1 MFKLN
6 RMIAGGSLVL
16 AVASGCASPAVTSK
30 EYSEPRET
38 LAAARQVGTTENQ
51 QASLYMQYAE
61 ENLAHADKL
70 IAEEEHDRARYY
82 LDRAEADAELALAY
96 AERSSTKQELEKLE
110 SRIDELRAESL

>member
-1 MFKLN
+1 MFDLN
-6 RMIAGGSLVL
+6 RMVAGGSLVL
-16 AVASGCASPAVTSK
+16 LVASGCASPSVTSK

-61 ENLAHADKL
+61 ENLEHADKL

-96 AERSSTKQELEKLE
+96 AERASTKQDLEKLE
-110 SRIDELRAESL
+110 ARIDELRSESL